1 MRNPLRTH
9 DKRQKNTNFFL
20 AGTRHTAKR
29 NGDVEDDNDEEVDD
43 ELIVSL
49 PEDCNNELD
58 DYELLRL
65 PGCAES
71 SGGHEPLHPS
81 SHSAAAEHDESVSTT
96 SDTTPQAEDQSPI
109 ESDPL
114 TEQEVACTTSIPEQ
128 VVNPTYAAL
137 VEMHQLA
144 MANRVSLEFI
154 DDVLR
159 VARKYDGFDV
169 HKCPLRGTFLK
180 RCRVML
186 QQEEEPTAP
195 HYVKIPVPILV
206 PVRNGSTSLFP
217 KFSLLEQIRDL
228 VHSKI
233 FQMQDNLVLTDET
246 RIESLFDKFIPSSDT
261 ALLEVHSAKW
271 YSDTYDTVVHDPTKD
286 WLFPLIFYMDKT
298 GTDAMQRFSLEPVMF
313 TTSLLKRGI
322 REDDKAWRHLGFIPP
337 SDDAVSSP
345 EESMQFF
352 HNCLGELLQELI
364 HYQQSP
370 PDIVFSIGG
379 KAFKKRLILSVAFVV
394 GDQMSQDKLCGR
406 KAVNGGGAGH
416 IHRGCNCSQLHAS
429 STTNECT
436 PVQKSKIEELIT
448 LSRET
453 EAIQGRRGNVATT
466 KDEPTSRAKFA
477 RTVLEK
483 VYSMYPIVNAW
494 NEVSFGANVNGIYR
508 ATLDDPMHY
517 CDSGSFFYIIQVAF
531 LSMTNSERT
540 EMEKIVQTYF
550 RGKRSSMREDLPRG
564 KFTDG
569 FSRTTLMTA
578 SEKVGSVFSLYV
590 TLGTPEGSR
599 LFTKV
604 LLRVQAKY
612 ETLGDSVD
620 KLPKI
625 TDKHFFAESSQNPLL
640 RTPEGVRKLL
650 MTLKQNK
657 LGFMMDLHP
666 FDSLQAEYFLQ
677 NIHRMLKPIED
688 GREPVCSLSSEEK
701 KFADKL
707 HGVLRKQETN
717 KRKET
722 TNVEVDESLSD
733 DDDHSAS
740 ETRTTVEVKKKIEK
754 HGLIR
759 AKNTINGASSA
770 ILTDVDGFRALL
782 KQALCFH
789 SFIHFFEEVEVEER
803 LDNKKIQKHV
813 RGFVKA
819 FAETIYRG
827 DDSID
832 CDTCKIHSHLHLSRD
847 ISDYGHPMNWDSGKG
862 ERGLKTWAKTA
873 SSTAQKQRMSEFM
886 HQTALRI
893 SDISLLNRAEG
904 LFVRDSKEKTVHTLE
919 QPFWFRKKPHYVLN
933 LSNGEMKRVPIRGRF
948 TQVEVIPYH
957 NKVVTLLKSI
967 EGSNSGVK
975 IWKDGIVKLGNG
987 QKHFRACADYDA
999 NGAFFDWV
1007 MVQHDPDNEQSCYP
1021 AKVQMIYEDVT
1032 GKMSA
1037 IIHACSWQSME
1048 EKRKSAKS
1056 LGTRWSLWFETNS
1069 QPKLT
1074 KIDIVSVVDILFVV
1088 EHEKEEKKNMGMNIP
1103 ELRSKRC
1110 NRECCIDIIEPR
1122 YMWSFLK

>member
-29 NGDVEDDNDEEVDD
+29 NGDEEDDNDEEVDD

-733 DDDHSAS
+733 DDDHSA
-740 ETRTTVEVKKKIEK
+740 ETRTTVEVNKKIEK

-933 LSNGEMKRVPIRGRF
+933 LLNGEMKRVPIRGRY

-967 EGSNSGVK
+967 EGSNSRVK

-1032 GKMSA
+1032 GNMSA
-1037 IIHACSWQSME
+1037 IIHACSWQSVE
-1048 EKRKSAKS
+1048 EKRKSTKS